1 MANVFNNN
9 PSVFV
14 DMNTLFPV
22 LNDKVG
28 LTSDQWKKAMENANY
43 LYNHLGL
50 ADVEVGNITTNF
62 TEPGTLSNVNIVH
75 REVEVAGK
83 MIDYFDFIFNIPT
96 PSISSS
102 ATARTVENSEPATAS
117 VIQSPILNDDGVV
130 VGYSFGFN
138 FDIPK
143 GEKGDKGDKGEKGE
157 KGDTGDGTVVNV
169 SGTSVEVLN
178 FDSDPQ
184 NQINTLNTSIN
195 KKIESA
201 FVSFTIET
209 TDWAELAD
217 KEPYKFSATIDCS
230 SQITT
235 TGEAVYELINDN
247 VVSFANYGFALNE
260 VSFGGAGVVYHKP
273 KFTFYA
279 IEKPTAQVTLKVLI
293 TANTILL
300 LSSSSETGGVVTL

>member
-1 MANVFNNN
+1 METVFNNN
-9 PSVFV
+9 PSAFV

-83 MIDYFDFIFNIPT
+83 MIDYFDYIFNIPT

-209 TDWAELAD
+209 TNWAELSD
-217 KEPYKFSATIDCS
+217 KEPYKFSATIDCNYS
-230 SQITT
+230 IKT
-235 TGEAVYELINDN
+235 TGEPVYELINN
-247 VVSFANYGFALNE
+247 NPVNFANYGFALNE
-260 VSFGGAGVVYHKP
+260 VSFGTPSTIYVTP

-279 IEKPTAQVTLKVLI
+279 IEKPTESVNLRVLI
-293 TANTILL
+293 TAKSVELIAQ
-300 LSSSSETGGVVTL
+300 EGGAV